1 MICSEIVRPSRRYC
15 EHRHCVAGFEILL
28 VLETEIH
35 IKWSVFQRYMYL
47 QSRVVSPY
55 KAAKK
60 IDQI

>member
-1 MICSEIVRPSRRYC
+1 MRPSRRYC
-15 EHRHCVAGFEILL
+15 EHRHRVAGFEILL

-55 KAAKK
+55 KAAKNF
-60 IDQI
+60 DQI